1 MAPTSPRLT
10 IVLTCLLL
18 TGAAAWAA
26 SESPYSGQQAR
37 EIKALSSAEVQD
49 LLAGKG
55 MGLAKAAELNGYP
68 GPSHA
73 LDLAAELGLSA
84 EQVAALTGI
93 HARMA
98 DAAKPLGAAIVEA
111 ERALDRLFAERRIDR
126 AALDTATAGIAA
138 LQGELRAVHL
148 AAHLE
153 TRAALGDGQA
163 ARYDAL
169 RGYAGGG
176 TGKGHHGHGKSHG
189 G

>member
-68 GPSHA
+68 GPAHV
-73 LDLAAELGLSA
+73 LELAAQLHLSR
-84 EQVAALTGI
+84 EQEAQTQAL
-93 HARMA
+93 HARMQA
-98 DAAKPLGAAIVEA
+98 AAKASGTQLVEA
-111 ERALDRLFAERRIDR
+111 E
-126 AALDTATAGIAA
+126 
-138 LQGELRAVHL
+138 GEL
-148 AAHLE
+148 
-153 TRAALGDGQA
+153 
-163 ARYDAL
+163 DAMF
-169 RGYAGGG
+169 RSGTVTPAGPNFQ
-176 TGKGHHGHGKSHG
+176 TYR
-189 G
+189 